1 MLWNGTNTDAMMLM
15 TEDERVQ
22 ISSYIEDAFGIKMS
36 EAKKPLLTGRLSKR
50 LRILRINSY
59 GEYFNYIHSVE
70 GRNEFRIFT
79 DLVSTHETHFFRENG
94 HFEFLSA
101 TGLPA
106 LVNRGS
112 GTDVP
117 LNIMS
122 AACSTGE
129 EVYSAACTI
138 EEFAAVNSYRN
149 FRYYITGTD
158 LSSNVINTAAKGIYE
173 TDDINRVPVKYR
185 KYFMKS
191 RNSSHKL
198 IRVIPE
204 IRTRTR
210 FIEMNLLDDS
220 FTFDCIFDIIFC
232 RNVMI
237 YFSKENQRKVVEHLC
252 RFLHPG
258 GYLLVG
264 HSENLLGLDLPIKLI
279 NTATYVKTSQV
290 GERHAN

>member
-1 MLWNGTNTDAMMLM
+1 MLM
-15 TEDERVQ
+15 TEDERVR
-22 ISSYIEDAFGIKMS
+22 ISAYIEDTFGIKMS

-50 LRILRINSY
+50 LRILKINSY

-70 GRNEFRIFT
+70 GRDEFRIFT

-94 HFEFLSA
+94 HFEFLST

-106 LVNRGS
+106 LVNRGQ
-112 GTDVP
+112 GLDVP

-138 EEFAAVNSYRN
+138 EEFAAVNSYSN
-149 FRYYITGTD
+149 FRYRITGTD

-191 RNSSHKL
+191 RNSSKKL

-220 FTFDCIFDIIFC
+220 FTFDCVFDIIFC

-252 RFLHPG
+252 RFLNPG

-279 NTATYVKTSQV
+279 NTATYVKTSQA
-290 GERHAN
+290 GESHAN